1 MKINKIPKDIF
12 LHSIRSLS
20 IHPWL
25 KLISFFLAVII
36 WFYVK
41 GEGA

>member
-1 MKINKIPKDIF
+1 MNKNQNDVF
-12 LHSIRSLS
+12 LRITGLISA
-20 IHPWL
+20 HPWL

-41 GEGA
+41 GEGM